1 MNENKEYYKFNNE
14 KIENNNDKND
24 NKINII
30 YKFKLGI
37 YCFIFFILLSN
48 KNTYKILDIIV
59 KIFRKDSNDI
69 IDSDNNPQLFGSAIL
84 ALIFAILIIFIG

>member
-1 MNENKEYYKFNNE
+1 M
-14 KIENNNDKND
+14 
-24 NKINII
+24 I
-30 YKFKLGI
+30 YKFKLGL